1 MRYLEYNSTKG
12 VDVRTLARHVMALYD
27 AQLYSNYDIAYDN
40 RPLFTFCHVIYAT
53 LEFISSLQSGTS
65 FHKLAC
71 QSFSEIFDKFLSPH
85 RAFPYRQ
92 QSLIQLFHV
101 WTMIW

>member
-1 MRYLEYNSTKG
+1 MPLAAIGIGIERPPLRLRYLEYNSTKG
-12 VDVRTLARHVMALYD
+12 VDVRTLARHVVELYD
-27 AQLYSNYDIAYDN
+27 VQLYSN
-40 RPLFTFCHVIYAT
+40 VAT
-53 LEFISSLQSGTS
+53 LEFISSLQSSTS
-65 FHKLAC
+65 FHKLVC

-92 QSLIQLFHV
+92 QSLIELFHI